1 MLNKKTLKIDKLNVT
16 LQIVIA
22 KLLVLILKLKE
33 KVLTLGRGK
42 YESLVIRQKYTC
54 VMLKTS

>member
-1 MLNKKTLKIDKLNVT
+1 MMLNKKTLKIDKLNVT

-42 YESLVIRQKYTC
+42 YESLVIR
-54 VMLKTS
+54 